1 MSDLA
6 RILILTAIDDLI
18 CINQFLFCYKFLA
31 KDICS
36 WCCACW
42 ILRRPRA
49 KSNTLLFYAVDH
61 KYFWCYCRK
70 KFLIEFKVAF
80 AENDS
85 LNSPAHPDST
95 APKVIIVDVVQSVQH
110 SLRNGLFLALIKITS
125 GYATVNLS
133 ICHVQVKKN
142 AIIWRGN
149 SANKLL
155 TVAKCVGGENFCTK
169 YESLISAVPLFCETN
184 NKQGIK
190 NKTTHYTKR
199 FVSSLMQNQITDKE
213 WKMDDR
219 PKCGWKNTRFLRKTK
234 GKLKSIEQVD
244 LEQVY

>member
-1 MSDLA
+1 M
-6 RILILTAIDDLI
+6 
-18 CINQFLFCYKFLA
+18 
-31 KDICS
+31 
-36 WCCACW
+36 
-42 ILRRPRA
+42 
-49 KSNTLLFYAVDH
+49 
-61 KYFWCYCRK
+61 
-70 KFLIEFKVAF
+70 IEFKVAF

-190 NKTTHYTKR
+190 NKTTHYTER

-213 WKMDDR
+213 
-219 PKCGWKNTRFLRKTK
+219 
-234 GKLKSIEQVD
+234 
-244 LEQVY
+244 